1 MTSNASAVGTA
12 ASTTLRQLQSSPAAS
27 NRPAVE
33 SAVQEATET
42 PAVTRKEAQH
52 GDRVAQ
58 RKLAKEEAAQAAI
71 AGGASRATATPTTNE
86 PSSREAPTGHRVN
99 THA

>member
-1 MTSNASAVGTA
+1 MTSSASTVGTA
-12 ASTTLRQLQSSPAAS
+12 ASTTIRQLQSSPAVS

-33 SAVQEATET
+33 SAAQEATET

-58 RKLAKEEAAQAAI
+58 RKLAKEEAAHPAI
-71 AGGASRATATPTTNE
+71 AGVASRATATPTTNE
-86 PSSREAPTGHRVN
+86 PSSHEAPTGHLVN
-99 THA
+99 TRA